1 MSDNSPKGL
10 QIFSEDPGACIVSSL
25 GRMFNP
31 HWHQKK
37 FRLQMMPYGFHLQ
50 KTKINGM
57 LSPAACLPE
66 QNSPCNPGKQQG
78 PAPCRESSL
87 RSCALSLLQGKL
99 SSLGTPA
106 QERNVL
112 IYLGE
117 LLLLWLLDG
126 LCVLVVSGQAW
137 MKIIYRDPAAKPM
150 SSLYSLTWDH
160 NFYGRAG
167 CLGFSIPL
175 SICFIFIINLFTSL
189 KGEILLSWPMTV
201 QLVEMGVTIQRRERH
216 RDPGPFSAGH

>member
-10 QIFSEDPGACIVSSL
+10 QIFSEDPGVCIVSSL
-25 GRMFNP
+25 RQMFNP
-31 HWHQKK
+31 HRHQKK
-37 FRLQMMPYGFHLQ
+37 FRLQMMAHEFHLQ
-50 KTKINGM
+50 KTKISGM
-57 LSPAACLPE
+57 LSPASCLPE
-66 QNSPCNPGKQQG
+66 HNSPCNPGKQQG
-78 PAPCRESSL
+78 PAPCRDSSL

-106 QERNVL
+106 QERNIL

-126 LCVLVVSGQAW
+126 LCVLAMSGQAW
-137 MKIIYRDPAAKPM
+137 MKIICRDPAAKPM

-160 NFYGRAG
+160 DFCGRAG

-175 SICFIFIINLFTSL
+175 SIWSIFIINLFTSL

-201 QLVEMGVTIQRRERH
+201 QLVEMGVMIQRRERH
-216 RDPGPFSAGH
+216 GDPGPFPAGH